1 MAIIGARRRGVCDTY
16 PCAAI
21 VAQSTMV
28 HCGEPTLIGVSAT
41 KRRRFIG
48 KEAVTQRSRE

>member
-1 MAIIGARRRGVCDTY
+1 LEQLDRDAWLVR
-16 PCAAI
+16 PI

-28 HCGEPTLIGVSAT
+28 HCGEPILIGVVAAKGRT
-41 KRRRFIG
+41 LIG